1 MLIKKV
7 RTTKNTYLQFQ
18 TKYNLV
24 TANHFQ
30 FVIVIKQALK
40 DLKEG
45 KLNKYPTENN

>member
-1 MLIKKV
+1 MLIII
-7 RTTKNTYLQFQ
+7 
-18 TKYNLV
+18 
-24 TANHFQ
+24 Q